1 MIAELDSLYIK
12 TRPRKAYTR
21 LISHLFFQGRF
32 LTSNHRW
39 LNSFLRAEMTLA
51 AALPQLKSARKPIF
65 IIGMGRS
72 GSTILGKTLSMHREV
87 GFLNEPKLIWFT
99 VDSRDDINGNFSQG
113 LAQFRFTADDALP
126 ERKRTIERIY
136 GFYRAATGATR
147 IVDKYPEMI
156 FRIPYLQELFPDA
169 RFIFLIRNGWDS
181 IYSVAAWSNR
191 NSRRV
196 DGVVEDWWGADRR
209 KWKLM
214 VDQLVSSHPSLSAE
228 HRAEIAQ
235 FTRHE
240 DMAAVEW
247 TISAREGLKWLSKL
261 PEAVHLVRYEDLTE
275 KPVKTLKSLLDFCE
289 LPDDAVFLNYAQ
301 QTLVPGRTH
310 DARIELSPAIE
321 PLFLKTMSELGYPAE
336 KRSKNDQ

>member
-51 AALPQLKSARKPIF
+51 AALPQLKSVRKPIF

-113 LAQFRFTADDALP
+113 LAQFRLTADDALP

-136 GFYRAATGATR
+136 GFYCAATGATR

-169 RFIFLIRNGWDS
+169 RFVFLVRNGWDS
-181 IYSVAAWSNR
+181 IYSVAAWSKR
-191 NSRRV
+191 NSRRA
-196 DGVVEDWWGADRR
+196 GGIVEDWWGTDRR

-214 VDQLVSSHPSLSAE
+214 VDQLVSSHPLLSAE

-235 FTRHE
+235 FIRHE

-247 TISAREGLKWLSKL
+247 TLSSLEGLEWLKRSSDI
-261 PEAVHLVRYEDLTE
+261 VHLIRYENLTE
-275 KPVKTLKSLLDFCE
+275 KPTETLKALLGFCE
-289 LPDDAVFLNYAQ
+289 LSDDSIFLDYAR

-310 DARIELSPAIE
+310 NEPTRLSPAIQ
-321 PLFLKTMSELGYPAE
+321 PLFLQTMAEFGYPASAE
-336 KRSKNDQ
+336 SKSKK

>member
-1 MIAELDSLYIK
+1 MIAELDSVYIK
-12 TRPRKAYTR
+12 SRPHKAFVR
-21 LISHLFFQGRF
+21 LVSHLFFQGRF
-32 LTSNHRW
+32 LTTAHRW
-39 LNSFLRAEMTLA
+39 VNPLLHMEMKAITV
-51 AALPQLKSARKPIF
+51 LPQIKTADRPIY

-72 GSTILGKTLSMHREV
+72 GSTILGKVLSMHREI
-87 GFLNEPKLIWFT
+87 GFLNEPKLIWYE
-99 VDSRDDINGNFSQG
+99 VDHREDVNGHFSPG
-113 LAQFRFTADDALP
+113 PAQYRFSSSDASAHAKKKL
-126 ERKRTIERIY
+126 RRIY
-136 GFYRAATGATR
+136 GFYQAVTGSTR
-147 IVDKYPEMI
+147 IVDKNPELV
-156 FRIPYLQELFPDA
+156 FRVPYVRELFPDA

-181 IYSVAAWSNR
+181 IYSVAAWSKREGKLVN
-191 NSRRV
+191 
-196 DGVVEDWWGADRR
+196 GVVEDWWGADRR
-209 KWKLM
+209 KWKFM
-214 VDQLVSSHPSLSAE
+214 TDQLVPADPLLSA
-228 HRAEIAQ
+228 HQAEIAK

-275 KPVKTLKSLLDFCE
+275 KPVETLKSLLDFCE